1 MRKLRIW
8 ETLLSYSIGMKRKGR
23 SILLGFGFVIG
34 ASVLILTVICFLF
47 PSISPSLMNPLLQTN
62 LDKYYIKFSFPYWLS
77 SSSNLTNNT
86 TSNTTVSPPHSL
98 SPPPSASSPYSIT
111 PPPSTSSPY
120 SVTPSPSPSSPY
132 STSSSPSPSPS
143 SHYSISS
150 SPSPSPS
157 FPDSISSSPSPSYS
171 PQSPTLSPSPELIK
185 NHTDNSQTETNYGE
199 TNRSKNSSTI
209 AIDTPKVGGPV
220 VPEEKSITRL
230 TPGNVSTGS
239 SNKSNEKKQGNGDNC
254 DISDGEW
261 VRVNDPIIHYP
272 PGSCPYLEKQP
283 FDCHSNGKPDNEYLN
298 WQWQWKS
305 HPRNAGCSNNIPSSL
320 NATDFLERLR
330 GKKLV
335 FSGDS
340 LNRNMYMSMICIFWS
355 VISDKSRIV
364 RPSMYSDYKTRG
376 DMSLIFKASFDYNCS
391 VVFVWSPFL
400 VNETNSKTRRMRL
413 RPLVPEVETMRL
425 DQIDGIAANVYQ
437 DADIVIFDSWH
448 WWNTEKT
455 NNGINYFQEGNYL
468 YPKMGLD
475 VAYKKAFTTWRRWI
489 DNNIDSTKTQVVFR
503 GFSLSHFVGG
513 RWNTGG
519 KCNLNT
525 KPIPTIEKY
534 KNPAPSHVKIIED
547 ALRRMKTPV
556 LYIDVGKLTFYRADA
571 HPSIYGKNYTAQERK
586 AAMHHQ
592 DCSHWCLPGVPDT
605 WNELLYVSLLKAGKG
620 SFDPSL

>member
-1 MRKLRIW
+1 MRKFRIW
-8 ETLLSYSIGMKRKGR
+8 ETLFSYSIGMKRKGR

-62 LDKYYIKFSFPYWLS
+62 LDKYYIKFSFPHWLSS
-77 SSSNLTNNT
+77 SSSNLTNNS
-86 TSNTTVSPPHSL
+86 TSNTTI
-98 SPPPSASSPYSIT
+98 PPPSFSPSPSTSYSTT
-111 PPPSTSSPY
+111 PTPSTSSPY
-120 SVTPSPSPSSPY
+120 SISPSPSPSPYSPYSITPSPSPS
-132 STSSSPSPSPS
+132 PSPSP
-143 SHYSISS
+143 YSPYSLPQSS
-150 SPSPSPS
+150 SPTSA
-157 FPDSISSSPSPSYS
+157 
-171 PQSPTLSPSPELIK
+171 SPELMK
-185 NHTDNSQTETNYGE
+185 NYTDNSQTKTNYTE
-199 TNRSKNSSTI
+199 INSFKNSSTI
-209 AIDTPKVGGPV
+209 AIDTPKVGGSV
-220 VPEEKSITRL
+220 VPEEKSITTL

-239 SNKSNEKKQGNGDNC
+239 SNKSNEKKQGNGDRDNC

-305 HPRNAGCSNNIPSSL
+305 HPRNAGCSNNIPSVL

-330 GKKLV
+330 GKKMV

-340 LNRNMYMSMICIFWS
+340 LNRNMYMSIICIFWS

-376 DMSLIFKASFDYNCS
+376 DMSLIFKDYNCS

-425 DQIDGIAANVYQ
+425 DQIDGIAATVYQ

-455 NNGINYFQEGNYL
+455 NNGINYYQEGNYL

-556 LYIDVGKLTFYRADA
+556 IYIDVGKLTFYRADA

-620 SFDPSL
+620 SFDPLL

>member
-1 MRKLRIW
+1 MRKFRIW
-8 ETLLSYSIGMKRKGR
+8 ETLLSYLIGMKRKGR

-47 PSISPSLMNPLLQTN
+47 PSVSPSLMNPLLQTN
-62 LDKYYIKFSFPYWLS
+62 LDKYYIKFSFPHWLS
-77 SSSNLTNNT
+77 SSSNT
-86 TSNTTVSPPHSL
+86 TPSFSPS
-98 SPPPSASSPYSIT
+98 

-120 SVTPSPSPSSPY
+120 PITLSPSPSSPD
-132 STSSSPSPSPS
+132 STSSSPSPSPYS
-143 SHYSISS
+143 SYSLPQ
-150 SPSPSPS
+150 SPSPYSP
-157 FPDSISSSPSPSYS
+157 YS
-171 PQSPTLSPSPELIK
+171 LPQSPTSPSPELIK
-185 NHTDNSQTETNYGE
+185 NYTDNSQTKTNYTE
-199 TNRSKNSSTI
+199 INSFKNSSAI
-209 AIDTPKVGGPV
+209 AIDTPKVGGSV
-220 VPEEKSITRL
+220 VPEEKSITTL

-239 SNKSNEKKQGNGDNC
+239 CNKSNDEKKQGNGDGDNC

-261 VRVNDPIIHYP
+261 VRVNDPIIHYS

-340 LNRNMYMSMICIFWS
+340 LNRNMYMSLICIFWS
-355 VISDKSRIV
+355 VIADKSRIV

-376 DMSLIFKASFDYNCS
+376 DMSLIFKAI
-391 VVFVWSPFL
+391 FVWSPFL

-425 DQIDGIAANVYQ
+425 DQIDGIAATVYQ

-455 NNGINYFQEGNYL
+455 NNGINYYQEGNYL

-620 SFDPSL
+620 SFYPLL